1 MSEKE
6 IRKANRRAL
15 PGFLLMLVVCVAVGG
30 GIGYLFG
37 KYRLDTLAGGL
48 KRACAFFGG
57 QIAPWLLLAL
67 AVSLRRSAAL
77 APGKPAREMLFCVA
91 LGVAL
96 LLPHLWD
103 EQRLRGV
110 LKLVQPYLLLPGAVL
125 ILCLLPGA
133 VLCKRRR
140 KP

>member
-1 MSEKE
+1 
-6 IRKANRRAL
+6 
-15 PGFLLMLVVCVAVGG
+15 
-30 GIGYLFG
+30 
-37 KYRLDTLAGGL
+37 
-48 KRACAFFGG
+48 
-57 QIAPWLLLAL
+57 
-67 AVSLRRSAAL
+67 
-77 APGKPAREMLFCVA
+77 MLFCVA